1 MRGAIRR
8 NPKNARPWL
17 GKRASLAHAAAMQ
30 IALPRRE
37 FAVLF
42 AVLLT
47 VAAGN
52 TALQTV
58 LPAIAR
64 VIHIPDMLVAI
75 IFSFSAL
82 LWTFS
87 APYWAQQSDR
97 RGRRRLMEVGVIGF
111 GVSMLGC
118 GIVIYAGLKGLLVP
132 VATFVLFA
140 ALRSLF
146 GIFGSASNPAAQ
158 AYVAARTSESER
170 TNALSTLSSAFGLG
184 TIIGPAVA
192 PLFII
197 GAVGLSGPLFAFA
210 TIALVVLLAVRR
222 YLPDD
227 DPTHFP
233 GIIGAGADAVTP
245 SGRAHGAPAS
255 EPTVGG
261 GATGGSLKAAAI
273 GRAPRLSWRDQRILP
288 FMIFGFFS
296 GSIQAAT
303 GQALGFL
310 IIDKIGG
317 NAVQAQHEIAIVFMA
332 GAGATLLVQ
341 WGLIPLFR
349 MTPPTLMRVG
359 TLVAAIG
366 TAGVA
371 LAPDFYGLVLAYAL
385 SSMGYGFARPGFTAG
400 ASLAVGQDE
409 QGGVAGA
416 VTSINGSC
424 FVLAPAIGIGLYQLG
439 VTLPYSLGAGALLL
453 LFVYASRSLALRT
466 EHVPGGD

>member
-1 MRGAIRR
+1 
-8 NPKNARPWL
+8 
-17 GKRASLAHAAAMQ
+17 MQ
-30 IALPRRE
+30 GGMNFSMPRRE
-37 FAVLF
+37 FAVLY
-42 AVLLT
+42 AVLIT

-64 VIHIPDMLVAI
+64 VIKIPDMLVAI

-82 LWTFS
+82 LWTFT
-87 APYWAQQSDR
+87 APYWARQSDI
-97 RGRRRLMEVGVIGF
+97 RGRRRLMQVGVIGF

-118 GIVIYAGLKGLLVP
+118 GIVIFAGLKGLLVP
-132 VATFVLFA
+132 VATFALFA
-140 ALRSLF
+140 GTRSLF
-146 GIFGSASNPAAQ
+146 GLFGSASNPAAQ

-197 GAVGLSGPLFAFA
+197 GVLGLAGPLFAFA
-210 TIALVVLLAVRR
+210 VMALFVLVAVRR

-233 GIIGAGADAVTP
+233 GLIGAPVDAAAV
-245 SGRAHGAPAS
+245 SGGAHGAAAS
-255 EPTVGG
+255 EPTVSG
-261 GATGGSLKAAAI
+261 GATGASLQAAAA
-273 GRAPRLSWRDQRILP
+273 GRGKRLSWRDPRILP

-310 IIDKIGG
+310 VIDKLGG
-317 NAVQAQHEIAIVFMA
+317 NALQAQQEIAIIFMA

-341 WGLIPLFR
+341 WGLIPMFR
-349 MTPPTLMRVG
+349 MAPPSLMRVG
-359 TLVAAIG
+359 TMVAAVG
-366 TAGVA
+366 TLGVA
-371 LAPDFYGLVLAYAL
+371 LAPDFHALVVAFAL

-400 ASLAVGQDE
+400 ASLAVGQAE

-424 FVLAPAIGIGLYQLG
+424 FVLAPAIGIGLYQIAP
-439 VTLPYSLGAGALLL
+439 TLPYLLGAGALLAL
-453 LFVYASRSLALRT
+453 LIYASSSAVLRRL
-466 EHVPGGD
+466 PAFRD

>member
-1 MRGAIRR
+1 M
-8 NPKNARPWL
+8 KFE
-17 GKRASLAHAAAMQ
+17 M
-30 IALPRRE
+30 PRSE
-37 FAVLF
+37 FAVLY
-42 AVLLT
+42 AVLIT

-82 LWTFS
+82 LWTFT
-87 APYWAQQSDR
+87 APYWARQSDI

-118 GIVIYAGLKGLLVP
+118 GIVILAGLRGLLVP
-132 VATFVLFA
+132 VATFALFA
-140 ALRSLF
+140 TMRSLF
-146 GIFGSASNPAAQ
+146 GLFGSASNPAAQ
-158 AYVAARTSESER
+158 AYVAARTSEAQR

-184 TIIGPAVA
+184 TILGPALA

-197 GAVGLSGPLFAFA
+197 GALGLAGPLFAFA
-210 TIALVVLLAVRR
+210 MLAVVVLVAVHH

-233 GIIGAGADAVTP
+233 GAIGAAADAAATP
-245 SGRAHGAPAS
+245 GLGHGAPAS
-255 EPTVGG
+255 EPAVSG
-261 GATGGSLKAAAI
+261 GATRGSLQAAAA
-273 GRAPRLSWRDQRILP
+273 GPGPRLSWGDPRILP
-288 FMIFGFFS
+288 FLIFGFFS

-310 IIDKIGG
+310 VIDTVGG
-317 NAVQAQHEIAIVFMA
+317 NAIQAQHEIAIIFMA
-332 GAGATLLVQ
+332 GAAATLLVQ

-349 MTPPTLMRVG
+349 MTPPMLIRVG
-359 TLVAAIG
+359 TIVAAVG
-366 TAGVA
+366 TAGIA
-371 LAPDFYGLVLAYAL
+371 LAPDFYGLVVAVGL

-400 ASLAVGQDE
+400 ASLAVSHGE

-424 FVLAPAIGIGLYQLG
+424 FVLAPAIGIGLYQFG
-439 VTLPYSLGAGALLL
+439 PTLPYALGAGALAV
-453 LFVYASRSLALRT
+453 LFVFAYRNPALRS
-466 EHVPGGD
+466 EPPLRDDF